1 MVRDLQVVE
10 QELAAYGNGL
20 EERPWLVA
28 LNKTELLLDD
38 ELEERIQQASD
49 HCGKPVMAISAA
61 TSHDLDKLL
70 AATWKELGI

>member
-1 MVRDLQVVE
+1 
-10 QELAAYGNGL
+10 
-20 EERPWLVA
+20 VA

-49 HCGKPVMAISAA
+49 HCGQPVLAISAA
-61 TSHDLDKLL
+61 TSHNLDKLL